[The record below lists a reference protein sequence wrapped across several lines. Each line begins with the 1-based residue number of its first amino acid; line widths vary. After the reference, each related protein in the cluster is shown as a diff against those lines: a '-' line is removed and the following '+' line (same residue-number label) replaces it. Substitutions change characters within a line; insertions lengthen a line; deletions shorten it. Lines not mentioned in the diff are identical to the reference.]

1 LKKKEI
7 DAKLR
12 GLITALNEWLPIH
25 EVNVVMG
32 KIFNLSEDLSSKI
45 NHLYLK

>member
-25 EVNVVMG
+25 VVDVVMG
-32 KIFNLSEDLSSKI
+32 EIFSLSKDLSNKI
-45 NHLYLK
+45 NSLNQK